1 MQLQPPDKATSR
13 AVFIGTT
20 EYHPSTRLQ
29 QLANVDSGV
38 RRLRHLLCE
47 RAEAVFDG
55 ESCPAPLLNPARGR
69 VVLEALGQ
77 AATEAEDVLLVYY
90 AGHAI
95 SLQKGNEDRLY
106 LVLSEA
112 EYPHPDWESL
122 DFGEVRGILRKSRA
136 RVRILILDCCFSGV
150 AAQGVLS
157 GDEPP
162 LTAEQL
168 QELTME
174 EGWHIVTSSAADRT
188 ADDSDGHGY
197 TAFTGKLIEGLE
209 QGVDRAPDGVEPT
222 HLGMDSL
229 FWYAR
234 ARLPE
239 QAPQILQNGMP
250 HVALG
255 PNPRRLPLEYEQ
267 WTDAVE
273 TFLRGWA
280 PDAAELDATVE
291 LARKLVL
298 RLARSCQAEPRLAND
313 PWRSTGFAVRMCEHL
328 TDMVKRACG
337 RAGEPLLN
345 QAEALLVGLMPF
357 VCATWW
363 DGALGESLKST
374 DPERDLLGEQH
385 AAAHGYDGPRG
396 SYREFLERRPDAV
409 RRARSAVRRGNE
421 TAARA
426 ICWWLYRQW
435 VLNRAFI
442 ERKPDP
448 LQAVGALLEE
458 DHGPSRTMLRRLF
471 GLYGNLTI
479 QQVLDPLM
487 SALLAS
493 PDPRLKVGKP
503 TTDTDI
509 RAGLIVRLLSVAQQ
523 MAIDPFALPTAIDH
537 VNAGNSFT
545 PEVLRERFWSWQRL
559 SRDGSGTVGYDLGAE
574 CASPEVASVLRAHV
588 IAMDRYVLQV
598 THPDNGLPEA
608 AALGDVIPLRY
619 SSLGVQPGPD
629 DRFSLTEMRLT
640 LDDDSVRELLMGQ
653 QIYHHPE
660 AAIRELFQN
669 ALDACRH
676 RDRRLAFLRYQ
687 RGEAESGGDW
697 RGKITFVRGH
707 DDRRPYIECRDNG
720 VGMGEQE
727 LEKLFARGGKRF
739 TTSQEY
745 LEEQV
750 DWRRAGI
757 QLQPNSIF
765 GIGVYSYFLLADE
778 IRVVTRRLNR
788 DGELGQGLQIDISGP
803 GALFHI
809 KPLPGIDAGT
819 TVRLYLKQ
827 DLDLPPLH
835 DVLGRWVWT
844 SDYDLEASEAGTDEV
859 FRLRA
864 GRLTERVARHGTMS
878 LATGGSPGVWW
889 CPGEGG
895 VLRDGIWITH
905 PVFGAVVNLTGTA
918 APDLT
923 IDRNHPRDPAAI
935 AVDPLLADRVD
946 ALVREGAGILTPS
959 WLSELAKERPG
970 LADTVLR
977 AAVEHGLPGW
987 QLGGREADIA
997 VVGCF
1002 VPEIFRWAAKTGAKA
1017 GEPSVKPAK
1026 DDADRRLLAQA
1037 NEILTN
1043 FPPFVADW
1051 RARAWAKAGL
1061 LPGIGLAD
1069 AESPPVALPSDAL
1082 LLNLQRVG
1090 ERQIYDY
1097 EAILR
1102 AQLAVGRPVERNLV
1116 EAAEQ
1121 LDVTLPPL
1129 VARLCLLGQDEREFR
1144 SVPHQPA
1151 GDGPVVAPPGEAP
1164 GGWLRTDAPV
1174 PMGYILQ
1181 MALSEESPPRQIRD
1195 RLERVGYRTPET
1207 RYVPGTATASQD
1219 DLAIL
1224 RADQGRANA
1233 WLVPDDEVPLSHVLG
1248 VAAEL
1253 ETTPRQIAERLTELG
1268 HHWPD
1273 HAPTHPAWQTT
1284 LRKDDCIL
1292 LSRDCDG
1299 APPWLD
1305 TTDTP
1310 PVEHLLIAAAKTGST
1325 PRQVAERLTRLGL
1338 SVAADA
1344 RTHPAW
1350 EVVLTASDRILLSRE
1365 LRDQRS
1371 VNEDGTRTWIPSGA
1385 RIPTGHLFAAAM
1397 TVKRTAR
1404 QVADRFTRLGY
1415 VTDDGVGEWPRSGR
1429 LSDDD
1434 LTLISESLDGA
1445 KPWLDPMAE
1454 VSAGHVLGA
1463 ARVTAYSA
1471 REAAA
1476 RLRQLGYVTAEVD
1489 AQVLRSARGARD
1501 LIILSR
1507 DLDSVYPW
1515 LDPASDVPLG
1525 HLLSAAAATKSTP
1538 EQVAERLA
1546 LLGYRT
1552 DEPAVG
1558 LAAWRTTL
1566 GKDDLTL
1573 LGGDPDSTRP
1583 WREVEEDISL
1593 EHLVVAAATLER
1605 TPQWVADRYR
1615 ALGYGITGQAAGHP
1629 VWRTTLRRGDLALL
1643 GVTGNRRAPTLGF
1656 ATPVPLTHILQ
1667 TAVTEDQEPGQV
1679 WARLEQ
1685 LGFTPPPGV
1694 VFPRQEATADG
1705 RVPGRKSR
1713 SAPTA

>member
-29 QLANVDSGV
+29 QLANVDSSV

-47 RAEAVFDG
+47 RAEAVFDA
-55 ESCPAPLLNPARGR
+55 ELCPAPLLNPARSR
-69 VVLEALGQ
+69 VALEALER
-77 AATEAEDVLLVYY
+77 AAGEAEDVLLVYY
-90 AGHAI
+90 AGHAV
-95 SLQKGNEDRLY
+95 SLSKGNEDRLY

-112 EYPHPDWESL
+112 QYPRPDWDSL
-122 DFGEVRGILRKSRA
+122 DFGEVRAILRTSRA

-157 GDEPP
+157 GGEPP
-162 LTAEQL
+162 LTTELL
-168 QELTME
+168 QQMTLE

-197 TAFTGKLIEGLE
+197 TAFTGKLIDGLE
-209 QGVDRAPDGVEPT
+209 QGVDRAPGGAEPAY
-222 HLGMDSL
+222 LGMESL
-229 FWYAR
+229 FSYAR

-239 QAPQILQNGMP
+239 QAPQILQNGTP

-255 PNPRRLPLEYEQ
+255 PNPRRLPPEYEQ
-267 WTDAVE
+267 WTDVVE

-280 PDAAELDATVE
+280 PAAAELDPTVE

-298 RLARSCQAEPRLAND
+298 RLAQSCQDEPRLAND
-313 PWRSTGFAVRMCEHL
+313 PWRSAGFAVRMCEHL

-337 RAGEPLLN
+337 RAGDPLLN

-357 VCATWW
+357 VYATWW

-374 DPERDLLGEQH
+374 DPERDLLGERP
-385 AAAHGYDGPRG
+385 AAVDGSDGPRG

-409 RRARSAVRRGNE
+409 RRARSAVLRGNE

-426 ICWWLYRQW
+426 ICWWLYRHW

-448 LQAVGALLEE
+448 LQAIGALLEE
-458 DHGPSRTMLRRLF
+458 TGEPSRTMLRRLF
-471 GLYGNLTI
+471 GLYGRFTL

-493 PDPRLKVGKP
+493 PDPRLRVGKP

-509 RAGLIVRLLSVAQQ
+509 RAGLIARLLSVAHQ
-523 MAIDPFALPTAIDH
+523 MAVDPFALPTAIDH
-537 VNAGNSFT
+537 VNAGSSFT

-588 IAMDRYVLQV
+588 TAMDRYVLRV

-619 SSLGVQPGPD
+619 SSLGVRPGPD

-660 AAIRELFQN
+660 AAVRELFQN

-676 RDRRLAFLRYQ
+676 RDRRLAFLRHQ
-687 RGEAESGGDW
+687 RGDTEHGGDW

-727 LEKLFARGGKRF
+727 LEKLFARGGMRF

-778 IRVVTRRLNR
+778 IRVVTRRFNR

-809 KPLPGIDAGT
+809 KPLAGIEAGT
-819 TVRLYLKQ
+819 AVRLYLKQ

-844 SDYDLEASEAGTDEV
+844 SDYDLDASEEGTDEV

-864 GRLTERVARHGTMS
+864 GRLNERAARHGTAPV
-878 LATGGSPGVWW
+878 ATSGSPGIWW

-895 VLRDGIWITH
+895 VLRDGIWIGH
-905 PVFGAVVNLTGTA
+905 PVFGAVVNLTGAA

-935 AVDPLLADRVD
+935 AVDALLADRVD
-946 ALVREGAGILTPS
+946 ALVRAEAGVLTPT
-959 WLSELAKERPG
+959 WLSELAKERPA

-977 AAVEHGLPGW
+977 AAVENGLPGW
-987 QLGGREADIA
+987 QLGGRDADIA

-1002 VPEIFRWAAKTGAKA
+1002 VPDVALWAGQTGPGA
-1017 GEPSVKPAK
+1017 GEPSAKPAK
-1026 DDADRRLLAQA
+1026 GDADSRLLRKAD
-1037 NEILTN
+1037 EILEN

-1061 LPGIGLAD
+1061 LPGVGLAD
-1069 AESPPVALPSDAL
+1069 GESPPVALPSDAL
-1082 LLNLQRVG
+1082 LLDLQSLSDAKS
-1090 ERQIYDY
+1090 YDY

-1102 AQLAVGRPVERNLV
+1102 AHVRGRRSVRRNLV
-1116 EAAEQ
+1116 EAAER
-1121 LDVTLPPL
+1121 LDATLPPL
-1129 VARLCLLGQDEREFR
+1129 LARLCLLGQDERVFH
-1144 SVPHQPA
+1144 SVPRQPA
-1151 GDGPVVAPPGEAP
+1151 GDDRETPLPIGAQA
-1164 GGWLRTDAPV
+1164 GWLSTDAPV
-1174 PMGYILQ
+1174 PMGYILD
-1181 MALSEESPPRQIRD
+1181 MARFAECPPRQVRD

-1207 RYVPGTATASQD
+1207 RYVPEAATAAQD
-1219 DLAIL
+1219 DLIIL
-1224 RADQGRANA
+1224 SVNVTGTGR
-1233 WLVPDDEVPLSHVLG
+1233 WLEPDDEVPLSHLL
-1248 VAAEL
+1248 VAAAAL
-1253 ETTPRQIAERLTELG
+1253 ESTPRQVAERLTELG
-1268 HHWPD
+1268 HRLPA
-1273 HAPTHPAWQTT
+1273 HAAAHPAWHTT
-1284 LRKDDCIL
+1284 LRKDDCAL

-1299 APPWLD
+1299 SPPWLD
-1305 TTDTP
+1305 VTAEV
-1310 PVEHLLIAAAKTGST
+1310 PVEQLLVAASVTDST
-1325 PRQVAERLTRLGL
+1325 PRWVAERLTRLGL
-1338 SVAADA
+1338 SVSADA

-1350 EVVLTASDRILLSRE
+1350 EVILTHSDRMLLSRDLGE
-1365 LRDQRS
+1365 RTSR
-1371 VNEDGTRTWIPSGA
+1371 EDESRRWMPLGT
-1385 RIPTGHLFAAAM
+1385 RIPTGHLFAAAE
-1397 TVKRTAR
+1397 TVKRTPR

-1415 VTDDGVGEWPRSGR
+1415 VTDDGAGEWPRSGR

-1434 LTLISESLDGA
+1434 LALISESLDGT
-1445 KPWLDPMAE
+1445 KPSLDPMAE
-1454 VSAGHVLGA
+1454 VRIGHVLA
-1463 ARVTAYSA
+1463 AAKETAYSA
-1471 REAAA
+1471 REAVA
-1476 RLRQLGYVTAEVD
+1476 RLRQLGYIVPDIPPQT
-1489 AQVLRSARGARD
+1489 LRSARVPRD
-1501 LIILSR
+1501 ALLLSV
-1507 DLDSVYPW
+1507 DLDGLYPW
-1515 LDPASDVPLG
+1515 LDPAADVPPG
-1525 HLLSAAAATKSTP
+1525 HLLAAAAATKSTP

-1546 LLGYRT
+1546 LFGHRVH
-1552 DEPAVG
+1552 ESAAG
-1558 LAAWRTTL
+1558 LAAWRTVL
-1566 GKDDLTL
+1566 SKDDLIL
-1573 LGGDPDSTRP
+1573 LSSDVNGKEP
-1583 WREVEEDISL
+1583 WRRFEDDVSPD
-1593 EHLVVAAATLER
+1593 HLLVIAATLGR
-1605 TPQWVADRYR
+1605 TPQWVADRYGV
-1615 ALGYGITGQAAGHP
+1615 LGYRTVGWAAGHP
-1629 VWRTTLRRGDLALL
+1629 VWQTTLRRGDLPLL
-1643 GVTGNRRAPTLGF
+1643 GAGDGHPNSTLHV
-1656 ATPVPLTHILQ
+1656 ATPVPLTHIVHA
-1667 TAVTEDQEPGQV
+1667 AVTEDQEPGQV

-1694 VFPRQEATADG
+1694 VFPRREAAADG
-1705 RVPGRKSR
+1705 RAQGRKSR
-1713 SAPTA
+1713 SGPPD